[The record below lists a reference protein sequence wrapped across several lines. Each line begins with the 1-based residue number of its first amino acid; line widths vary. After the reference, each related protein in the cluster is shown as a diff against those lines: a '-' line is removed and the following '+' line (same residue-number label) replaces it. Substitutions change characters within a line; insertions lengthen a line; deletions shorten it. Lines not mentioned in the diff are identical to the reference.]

1 MNYLLFFSSPL
12 YSERVLELNAS
23 DERGISVIR
32 EKVKAFAHIAV
43 SSSTNSSGS
52 SSTNIPPYKLI
63 ILDEADSMTAPA
75 QVYFLFFCAYFNSI

>member
-1 MNYLLFFSSPL
+1 GPL

-32 EKVKAFAHIAV
+32 EKVKTFAHVAV
-43 SSSTNSSGS
+43 SSNTTTTQNSDS
-52 SSTNIPPYKLI
+52 SSINIPPYKLI

-75 QVYFLFFCAYFNSI
+75 Q